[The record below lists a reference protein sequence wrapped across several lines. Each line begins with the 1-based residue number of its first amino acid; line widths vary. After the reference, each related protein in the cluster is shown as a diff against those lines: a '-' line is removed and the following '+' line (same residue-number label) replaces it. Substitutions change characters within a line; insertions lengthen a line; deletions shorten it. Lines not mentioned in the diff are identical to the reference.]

1 MVPAFGALDM
11 EELEPP
17 DVLPGLSHSESSS
30 SSDQQE
36 NRTDYN
42 VAPTREE
49 PNPVK
54 LSLKDKI
61 QKKYI
66 EKGQTP
72 LHVSF
77 DPPPKYELTEE
88 EKHKQEQRKLRNRKS
103 ANVSREKRKHKE
115 ESLKKEVETLENDHK
130 KLKREVQQLIVLRD
144 KMDKTFK
151 NHLARCQQTDE
162 RLKQKFGLAE
172 LEALKRSFSGTNG
185 TVFNLSRKSKP
196 ATNVSPVSALDSH
209 SVSTEPQSFSR
220 QTSEGFDASGIPQFT
235 GPEFL

>member
-1 MVPAFGALDM
+1 M
-11 EELEPP
+11 
-17 DVLPGLSHSESSS
+17 
-30 SSDQQE
+30 
-36 NRTDYN
+36 
-42 VAPTREE
+42 
-49 PNPVK
+49 
-54 LSLKDKI
+54 
-61 QKKYI
+61 
-66 EKGQTP
+66 
-72 LHVSF
+72 
-77 DPPPKYELTEE
+77 
-88 EKHKQEQRKLRNRKS
+88 
-103 ANVSREKRKHKE
+103 
-115 ESLKKEVETLENDHK
+115 ETLENDHK

-172 LEALKRSFSGTNG
+172 LEALKRSFSGTNS

-235 GPEFL
+235 GPDLL

>member
-1 MVPAFGALDM
+1 MPAFGALDM

-77 DPPPKYELTEE
+77 DPPPKYE
-88 EKHKQEQRKLRNRKS
+88 
-103 ANVSREKRKHKE
+103 V
-115 ESLKKEVETLENDHK
+115 
-130 KLKREVQQLIVLRD
+130 
-144 KMDKTFK
+144 
-151 NHLARCQQTDE
+151 RC
-162 RLKQKFGLAE
+162 L
-172 LEALKRSFSGTNG
+172 N
-185 TVFNLSRKSKP
+185 
-196 ATNVSPVSALDSH
+196 
-209 SVSTEPQSFSR
+209 
-220 QTSEGFDASGIPQFT
+220 
-235 GPEFL
+235 FLVYVVYIIK